1 MENIVNEPALTYNTI
16 SAEEYLKQ
24 ERIAT
29 EKHKYYQGEIF
40 AMGGA
45 SKEHNEIFS
54 NFFGDIALQ
63 LKGKVCKPYGSNFR
77 AHIPKNTL

>member
-24 ERIAT
+24 ERIAI
-29 EKHKYYQGEIF
+29 EKHEYYQGEIF

-45 SKEHNEIFS
+45 
-54 NFFGDIALQ
+54 
-63 LKGKVCKPYGSNFR
+63 
-77 AHIPKNTL
+77 